1 VDTRLFMPEPW
12 WSAAYATRR
21 ATCQVP
27 KALTLQPKPQLVVEM
42 LRLLDGEDVLPF
54 MYVVPNS
61 L

>member
-1 VDTRLFMPEPW
+1 MPEPW
-12 WSAAYATRR
+12 WSAAYATRG